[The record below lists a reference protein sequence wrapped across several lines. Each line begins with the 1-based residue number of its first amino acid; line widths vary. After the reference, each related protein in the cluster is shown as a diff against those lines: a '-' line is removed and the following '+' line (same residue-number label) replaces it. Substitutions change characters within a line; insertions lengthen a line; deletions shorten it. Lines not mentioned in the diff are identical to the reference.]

1 MFIDIL
7 LTIILTSVIQ
17 SMFGT
22 GVLLFGTPLLLLYGY
37 DFQFALTILLPTSV
51 MINIFQLINKYNDI
65 DFQFYKKLVLWCV
78 PLIVLFLY
86 FISLNPIKI
95 NIIVG
100 TFIIIIALKEVSSF
114 ISSGINIIIK
124 HEVGYLILTGVVHGT
139 TNLGGALLS
148 AIVFSKN
155 LSKEKTRAT
164 IAICYLTFAVF
175 QIITLSFFTNNYEIF
190 NIINSIY
197 WFSGLVV
204 FFIVEK
210 LLYLEIDNKLYKK
223 YFSVFLL
230 LIGSLL
236 ILNN

>member
-37 DFQFALTILLPTSV
+37 DFQFVLTVLLPTSV
-51 MINIFQLINKYNDI
+51 MINFFQLMNKYNDI
-65 DFQFYKKLVLWCV
+65 DIQFYKKLVLWCV

-86 FISLNPIKI
+86 FTSLNPIKI

-100 TFIIIIALKEVSSF
+100 AFIIIIALKEVSSL
-114 ISSGINIIIK
+114 ISKGINIIIK
-124 HEVGYLILTGVVHGT
+124 HEVFYLILTGVVHGI

-148 AIVFSKN
+148 SIVFSKN

-175 QIITLSFFTNNYEIF
+175 QIITLRFSMNNYEIF
-190 NIINSIY
+190 NIVNSIY
-197 WFSGLVV
+197 WFSGLGV
-204 FFIVEK
+204 FFIVENF
-210 LLYLEIDNKLYKK
+210 LYLKIDNKWYKK
-223 YFSVFLL
+223 YFTVFLL

-236 ILNN
+236 ILKN

>member
-1 MFIDIL
+1 MSIDIL
-7 LTIILTSVIQ
+7 LTIIFTSLIQ

-37 DFQFALTILLPTSV
+37 DFQFSLTILLPTSV
-51 MINIFQLINKYNDI
+51 MINFFQLINKYNDI
-65 DFQFYKKLVLWCV
+65 DIQFYKKLILWSV

-114 ISSGINIIIK
+114 IREGISLMMEY
-124 HEVGYLILTGVVHGT
+124 EVGYLILTGVVHGT

-148 AIVFSKN
+148 AIVFGKK

-175 QIITLSFFTNNYEIF
+175 QIITLIFFIDNHEIF
-190 NIINSIY
+190 NIINSTY
-197 WFSGLVV
+197 WLAGLVV

-210 LLYLEIDNKLYKK
+210 FLYLKVDNKRYKN
-223 YFSVFLL
+223 YFTSFLL

>member
-7 LTIILTSVIQ
+7 LTIIFTSVIQ

-37 DFQFALTILLPTSV
+37 DFQFALTVLLPISV
-51 MINIFQLINKYNDI
+51 MINFFQLMNKYNDI
-65 DFQFYKKLVLWCV
+65 DIQFYKKLVLWCV

-175 QIITLSFFTNNYEIF
+175 QIITLSFSINNYEIF

-197 WFSGLVV
+197 WLSGLVV

-210 LLYLEIDNKLYKK
+210 LLYLEADNKRYKK
-223 YFSVFLL
+223 YFTIFLL

>member
-1 MFIDIL
+1 MFIDI
-7 LTIILTSVIQ
+7 
-17 SMFGT
+17 
-22 GVLLFGTPLLLLYGY
+22 
-37 DFQFALTILLPTSV
+37 
-51 MINIFQLINKYNDI
+51 
-65 DFQFYKKLVLWCV
+65 QFYKKLVLCSI

-100 TFIIIIALKEVSSF
+100 AFIIIIALKEVSSF
-114 ISSGINIIIK
+114 ISSGIKIIIK

-164 IAICYLTFAVF
+164 IAICYLTFGVF
-175 QIITLSFFTNNYEIF
+175 QIITLRYFINNYEIF

-210 LLYLEIDNKLYKK
+210 LLYLEADNKRYKK
-223 YFSVFLL
+223 YFTIFLL

>member
-1 MFIDIL
+1 
-7 LTIILTSVIQ
+7 
-17 SMFGT
+17 
-22 GVLLFGTPLLLLYGY
+22 
-37 DFQFALTILLPTSV
+37 
-51 MINIFQLINKYNDI
+51 
-65 DFQFYKKLVLWCV
+65 LWCV

-86 FISLNPIKI
+86 FISINPIKI

-114 ISSGINIIIK
+114 IRSGIEIIIK

-148 AIVFSKN
+148 SIIFSKN

-190 NIINSIY
+190 NIINAIY

-210 LLYLEIDNKLYKK
+210 LLYLEADNKQYKK
-223 YFSVFLL
+223 YFTVFLL

>member
-7 LTIILTSVIQ
+7 LTIIFTSVIQ

-37 DFQFALTILLPTSV
+37 DFQFALIVLLPTSV
-51 MINIFQLINKYNDI
+51 MINFFQIMNKYNDI
-65 DFQFYKKLVLWCV
+65 DIQFYKKLVLWSV

-100 TFIIIIALKEVSSF
+100 AFIIIIALKEVSSF
-114 ISSGINIIIK
+114 INSGINIIFK

-175 QIITLSFFTNNYEIF
+175 QIITLRYFINNYEIF

-210 LLYLEIDNKLYKK
+210 LLYLEADNKRYKK
-223 YFSVFLL
+223 YFTIFLL